1 MCVVLDLEYA
11 GALRGWPPLGG
22 VADKTAVKERAAG
35 ERLNEDL
42 GARGGAPPHKN
53 INFSFFLSKN
63 FLKSKNLYHI
73 IYGVFMKNMM
83 ESFDILISEFD
94 ERFFKVDFPGRFNDK
109 MLDAVRGVPG
119 RVWNNEEKLWLIP
132 DNKAAIVQL
141 LSNIYATGLFIAEE
155 KLETQS
161 PSRVALQSESYIDYQ
176 IRKIN
181 EALTARHYSEHTKI
195 SYKKWLVDFL
205 NVNRGKEDIGERE
218 INEYLKN
225 LALKKSV
232 SASTQNQALAALLF
246 YFRFILNTP
255 VTELGSV
262 IRAKKSERVPVVFSR
277 DEVSH
282 VIENLNGQKKL
293 IAKLL
298 YGTGMRLNEALSL
311 RVLDIDFDQN
321 EIIVRHG
328 KGDKDRHVMIPQK
341 LIPELRS
348 HIEKV
353 RQLHNKDLAD
363 GWGTVKMPQALGSK
377 YPSGSKEF
385 KWQWVF
391 PQKNRWKNQ
400 MSGEE
405 GRWHLDE
412 SLMQRAVKQAILEAG
427 INKNASCHTFRHSFA
442 THLLEIGYDIRTIQ
456 ELLGHSDVS
465 TTMIYTH
472 VLNRGAGG
480 VVSPLDRL

>member
-1 MCVVLDLEYA
+1 M
-11 GALRGWPPLGG
+11 
-22 VADKTAVKERAAG
+22 
-35 ERLNEDL
+35 N
-42 GARGGAPPHKN
+42 
-53 INFSFFLSKN
+53 
-63 FLKSKNLYHI
+63 
-73 IYGVFMKNMM
+73 NMSG
-83 ESFDILISEFD
+83 SFDILISDFD
-94 ERFFKVDFPGRFNDK
+94 EDFFKVDFPERFNGT
-109 MLDAVRGVPG
+109 MLDAVRSVPG
-119 RVWNNEEKLWLIP
+119 RIWNSEKKLWLIP
-132 DNKAAIVQL
+132 DNKASAIQL
-141 LSNIYATGLFIAEE
+141 LSNIFATGLFNDEE
-155 KLETQS
+155 KIEAQAHPRAVLQNET
-161 PSRVALQSESYIDYQ
+161 YIDYQ

-195 SYKKWLVDFL
+195 SYKKWVEDFL
-205 NVNRGKEDIGERE
+205 NVNRGKENIGEQE

-225 LALKKSV
+225 LALKKNV

-262 IRAKKSERVPVVFSR
+262 IRAKKSERVPIVFSR
-277 DEVSH
+277 DEVSR
-282 VIENLNGQKKL
+282 VIGNLNGQKKL

-298 YGTGMRLNEALSL
+298 YGTGMRLNEALCL

-341 LIPELRS
+341 LIPELKA

-353 RQLHNKDLAD
+353 RELHNKDLAD
-363 GWGTVKMPQALGSK
+363 GWGAVKMPQALGAK

-385 KWQWVF
+385 KWQWLF

-480 VVSPLDRL
+480 VISPLDRL

>member
-1 MCVVLDLEYA
+1 
-11 GALRGWPPLGG
+11 
-22 VADKTAVKERAAG
+22 
-35 ERLNEDL
+35 
-42 GARGGAPPHKN
+42 
-53 INFSFFLSKN
+53 
-63 FLKSKNLYHI
+63 
-73 IYGVFMKNMM
+73 MKNMTG
-83 ESFDILISEFD
+83 SFDILISDFD
-94 ERFFKVDFPGRFNDK
+94 EDFFKVDFPERFNEA
-109 MLDAVRGVPG
+109 MLDAVRKVPG
-119 RVWNNEEKLWLIP
+119 RIWNQEGRLWLIP
-132 DNKAAIVQL
+132 FNKTAAAQL
-141 LSNIYATGLFIAEE
+141 LKNIYETGLFNADE
-155 KLETQS
+155 KSECIPCCRS
-161 PSRVALQSESYIDYQ
+161 VPQSEKHIDYQ

-181 EALTARHYSEHTKI
+181 EALTARHYSEHTKS
-195 SYKKWLVDFL
+195 SYKKWVEDFL
-205 NVNRGKEDIGERE
+205 VVNQGKENIGERE
-218 INEYLKN
+218 INDYLKN
-225 LALKKSV
+225 LALKKNV

-262 IRAKKSERVPVVFSR
+262 IRAKKSERIPVVFSR
-277 DEVSH
+277 DEVSR
-282 VIENLNGQKKL
+282 VIGNLYGQKKL

-341 LIPELRS
+341 LVSELKI

-353 RQLHNKDLAD
+353 RELHKKDLAD
-363 GWGTVKMPQALGSK
+363 GWGASPMPGALAGK
-377 YPSGSKEF
+377 YPAGSKEF
-385 KWQWVF
+385 KWQWLF
-391 PQKNRWKNQ
+391 PQKNRWKNLETGQ
-400 MSGEE
+400 E

-412 SLMQRAVKQAILEAG
+412 SLMQRAVKQAVLEAG

-465 TTMIYTH
+465 TTMVYTH

>member
-1 MCVVLDLEYA
+1 M
-11 GALRGWPPLGG
+11 
-22 VADKTAVKERAAG
+22 
-35 ERLNEDL
+35 
-42 GARGGAPPHKN
+42 
-53 INFSFFLSKN
+53 INN
-63 FLKSKNLYHI
+63 NVNNY
-73 IYGVFMKNMM
+73 
-83 ESFDILISEFD
+83 DILISDFD
-94 ERFFKVDFPGRFNDK
+94 EKYFKVDFPGRFNEL
-109 MLDAVRGVPG
+109 MLEAVRTVSG
-119 RVWNNEEKLWLIP
+119 RRWNREEKLWLIP
-132 DNKAAIVQL
+132 NNQTTRNQL
-141 LSNIYATGLFIAEE
+141 IKNIYATGLFNSNEKSEKRLYSTSPVTSEASGEKYIA
-155 KLETQS
+155 S
-161 PSRVALQSESYIDYQ
+161 Q
-176 IRKIN
+176 IKKIK
-181 EALTARHYSEHTKI
+181 EALTARHYSDHTKT
-195 SYKKWLVDFL
+195 SYIKWVEDFL
-205 NVNRGKEDIGERE
+205 KINQGNQNIGERE

-225 LALKKSV
+225 LALKKNV

-246 YFRFILNTP
+246 YFRFIQNTP

-262 IRAKKSERVPVVFSR
+262 IRAKKSERIPVVFSR
-277 DEVSH
+277 DEVSR
-282 VIENLNGQKKL
+282 VIGNLNGQKKL

-298 YGTGMRLNEALSL
+298 YGTGIRLNEALSL

-341 LIPELRS
+341 LIPELKE

-353 RQLHNKDLAD
+353 HKLHNKDLSE
-363 GWGTVKMPQALGSK
+363 GWGAVTMPGALKGK
-377 YPSGSKEF
+377 YPAGSRDF
-385 KWQWVF
+385 KWQWLF

-400 MSGEE
+400 TTGEE

-412 SLMQRAVKQAILEAG
+412 SLIQRAVKQAILDAG

-480 VVSPLDRL
+480 VISPLDRL

>member
-1 MCVVLDLEYA
+1 M
-11 GALRGWPPLGG
+11 G
-22 VADKTAVKERAAG
+22 KTDC
-35 ERLNEDL
+35 LN
-42 GARGGAPPHKN
+42 
-53 INFSFFLSKN
+53 
-63 FLKSKNLYHI
+63 
-73 IYGVFMKNMM
+73 
-83 ESFDILISEFD
+83 ILISDFD
-94 ERFFKVDFPGRFNDK
+94 GQYFKVDFLGQFNK
-109 MLDAVRGVPG
+109 QMLDAVRNVPG
-119 RVWNNEEKLWLIP
+119 RRWNNDEKLWLIP
-132 DNKAAIVQL
+132 NNQVVSNEL
-141 LSNIYATGLFIAEE
+141 LRNIYATGLFNVEE
-155 KLETQS
+155 MSVIHPPAQS
-161 PSRVALQSESYIDYQ
+161 AMSGEKYIDHQ

-195 SYKKWLVDFL
+195 SYKKWVEDFL
-205 NVNRGKEDIGERE
+205 TLNQGKENIGEAE

-225 LALKKSV
+225 LALKKNV
-232 SASTQNQALAALLF
+232 SASTQNQALAAILF

-255 VTELGSV
+255 VIELASV
-262 IRAKKSERVPVVFSR
+262 IRAKKSERIPVVFSR
-277 DEVSH
+277 DEVTR
-282 VIENLNGQKKL
+282 VIENLYGQKKL

-311 RVLDIDFDQN
+311 RVLDLDFDQN
-321 EIIVRHG
+321 EIIIRHG

-341 LIPELRS
+341 LVSELKA
-348 HIEKV
+348 HIKKV
-353 RQLHNKDLAD
+353 QEIHAKDLTD
-363 GWGTVKMPQALGSK
+363 GWGAVKMPQALGGK
-377 YPSGSKEF
+377 YPAGSKEF
-385 KWQWVF
+385 KWQWLF

-400 MSGEE
+400 TTGEE

-472 VLNRGAGG
+472 VLNRGTGG

>member
-1 MCVVLDLEYA
+1 MMNNT
-11 GALRGWPPLGG
+11 G
-22 VADKTAVKERAAG
+22 
-35 ERLNEDL
+35 
-42 GARGGAPPHKN
+42 
-53 INFSFFLSKN
+53 NF
-63 FLKSKNLYHI
+63 
-73 IYGVFMKNMM
+73 
-83 ESFDILISEFD
+83 EILICGFVED
-94 ERFFKVDFPGRFNDK
+94 FFKVDFPGRFNEL
-109 MLDAVRGVPG
+109 MLDAVRKVPG
-119 RVWNNEEKLWLIP
+119 RKWNNDEKFWLIP
-132 DNKAAIVQL
+132 DTQAAVNEL
-141 LSNIYATGLFIAEE
+141 LRNIFATGLFNDEEAEL
-155 KLETQS
+155 KTLS
-161 PSRVALQSESYIDYQ
+161 PQLPGAISNEYISRQ
-176 IRKIN
+176 IRKIK
-181 EALTARHYSEHTKI
+181 EALTTRHYSEHTKI
-195 SYKKWLVDFL
+195 SYKKWVEDFL
-205 NVNRGKEDIGERE
+205 TKNMGKENISERE

-225 LALKKSV
+225 LALKKNV

-262 IRAKKSERVPVVFSR
+262 IRAKKTERVPVVFSR
-277 DEVSH
+277 DEVTR
-282 VIENLNGQKKL
+282 VIGNLNGQKKL

-311 RVLDIDFDQN
+311 RVLDLDFDQN
-321 EIIVRHG
+321 EIIIRHG

-341 LIPELRS
+341 LIPELKT

-353 RQLHNKDLAD
+353 REFHKKDLAD
-363 GWGTVKMPQALGSK
+363 GWGTTPMPGALAGK
-377 YPSGSKEF
+377 YPAGSKEF
-385 KWQWVF
+385 KWQWLF

-400 MSGEE
+400 TTGEE

-412 SLMQRAVKQAILEAG
+412 SLMQRAVKQAVLEAG

>member
-1 MCVVLDLEYA
+1 M
-11 GALRGWPPLGG
+11 
-22 VADKTAVKERAAG
+22 
-35 ERLNEDL
+35 
-42 GARGGAPPHKN
+42 
-53 INFSFFLSKN
+53 INN
-63 FLKSKNLYHI
+63 NTRNY
-73 IYGVFMKNMM
+73 
-83 ESFDILISEFD
+83 DILISDFD
-94 ERFFKVDFPGRFNDK
+94 EHYFKVDFPGQFDKK
-109 MLDAVRGVPG
+109 MLDAVRKVPG
-119 RVWNNEEKLWLIP
+119 RIWNQKKRLWLIP
-132 DNKAAIVQL
+132 CNKTAASQL
-141 LSNIYATGLFIAEE
+141 LSNIYATGLFNTEE
-155 KLETQS
+155 KIEAQVHPRAMPQNQT
-161 PSRVALQSESYIDYQ
+161 YIDYQ

-181 EALTARHYSEHTKI
+181 EALTARHYSKHTKI
-195 SYKKWLVDFL
+195 SYKKWVQDFL
-205 NVNRGKEDIGERE
+205 NTNLGKENIGERE
-218 INEYLKN
+218 INDYLKN
-225 LALKKSV
+225 LALKKNV

-277 DEVSH
+277 DEVVR
-282 VIENLNGQKKL
+282 VIGNLNGQKKL

-298 YGTGMRLNEALSL
+298 YGTGMRLNEAISL

-341 LIPELRS
+341 LVSELRA

-353 RQLHNKDLAD
+353 KELHNKDLAD
-363 GWGTVKMPQALGSK
+363 GWGAVSMPGALAGKYLAGSK
-377 YPSGSKEF
+377 DF
-385 KWQWVF
+385 KWQWLF
-391 PQKNRWKNQ
+391 PQKNRWKNLET
-400 MSGEE
+400 GEE

>member
-1 MCVVLDLEYA
+1 M
-11 GALRGWPPLGG
+11 
-22 VADKTAVKERAAG
+22 
-35 ERLNEDL
+35 
-42 GARGGAPPHKN
+42 
-53 INFSFFLSKN
+53 INNKA
-63 FLKSKNLYHI
+63 YD
-73 IYGVFMKNMM
+73 Y
-83 ESFDILISEFD
+83 DILISDFD
-94 ERFFKVDFPGRFNDK
+94 EKYFKVDFPGRFNEQ
-109 MLDAVRGVPG
+109 MLQAVRTLPG
-119 RVWNNEEKLWLIP
+119 RRWNNDEKFWLIP
-132 DNKAAIVQL
+132 DNKAAVNQL
-141 LSNIYATGLFIAEE
+141 LQNIYATGLFNADEKKEE
-155 KLETQS
+155 KHICTAPEKRS
-161 PSRVALQSESYIDYQ
+161 SEKYITSQ
-176 IRKIN
+176 ICKIK

-195 SYKKWLVDFL
+195 SYKKWVEEFL
-205 NVNRGKEDIGERE
+205 RIYQGKEDIGERE
-218 INEYLKN
+218 INEFLKN
-225 LALKKSV
+225 LALKKNV

-255 VTELGSV
+255 VTELGQV
-262 IRAKKSERVPVVFSR
+262 IRAKKSERIPVVFSR
-277 DEVSH
+277 DEVSR
-282 VIENLNGQKKL
+282 VIGNLNGQKKL

-341 LIPELRS
+341 LIPELKT

-353 RQLHNKDLAD
+353 RQLHIKDLAD
-363 GWGTVKMPQALGSK
+363 GWGANPMPGALAGK
-377 YPSGSKEF
+377 YPTGCKEF
-385 KWQWVF
+385 KWQWLF

-400 MSGEE
+400 QTGEE

>member
-1 MCVVLDLEYA
+1 
-11 GALRGWPPLGG
+11 
-22 VADKTAVKERAAG
+22 
-35 ERLNEDL
+35 
-42 GARGGAPPHKN
+42 
-53 INFSFFLSKN
+53 
-63 FLKSKNLYHI
+63 
-73 IYGVFMKNMM
+73 MKNMTG
-83 ESFDILISEFD
+83 SFDILIGDFD
-94 ERFFKVDFPGRFNDK
+94 EDFFKVDFPERFNDA
-109 MLDAVRGVPG
+109 MLDAVRKVPG
-119 RVWNNEEKLWLIP
+119 RIWNQEKRLWLIP
-132 DNKAAIVQL
+132 FNKTVAAQL
-141 LSNIYATGLFIAEE
+141 LKNIYATGLFSADE
-155 KLETQS
+155 KS
-161 PSRVALQSESYIDYQ
+161 NCIPGCRSVPQSEKQIDYQ
-176 IRKIN
+176 IKKIN
-181 EALTARHYSEHTKI
+181 EALTARHYSEHTKT
-195 SYKKWLVDFL
+195 SYKKWVEDFL
-205 NVNRGKEDIGERE
+205 IVNQGNENIGERE
-218 INEYLKN
+218 INEYLKT
-225 LALKKSV
+225 LALKKNV

-262 IRAKKSERVPVVFSR
+262 IRAKKSERIPVVFSR
-277 DEVSH
+277 EEVSR
-282 VIENLNGQKKL
+282 VIGNLYGQKKL
-293 IAKLL
+293 IAKVL

-311 RVLDIDFDQN
+311 RVLDLDFDQN

-341 LIPELRS
+341 LVSELKE

-353 RQLHNKDLAD
+353 RSLHKKDLAD
-363 GWGTVKMPQALGSK
+363 GWGSVAMPGALAGK
-377 YPSGSKEF
+377 YPAGSKEF
-385 KWQWVF
+385 KWQWLF
-391 PQKNRWKNQ
+391 PQKNRWKNLET
-400 MSGEE
+400 GEE

>member
-1 MCVVLDLEYA
+1 
-11 GALRGWPPLGG
+11 
-22 VADKTAVKERAAG
+22 
-35 ERLNEDL
+35 
-42 GARGGAPPHKN
+42 
-53 INFSFFLSKN
+53 
-63 FLKSKNLYHI
+63 
-73 IYGVFMKNMM
+73 MKNMTGN
-83 ESFDILISEFD
+83 FDILIGDFD
-94 ERFFKVDFPGRFNDK
+94 EDFFKVDFPCCFNGA
-109 MLDAVRGVPG
+109 MLDTVRKVPG
-119 RVWNNEEKLWLIP
+119 RIWNQEKRLWLIP
-132 DNKAAIVQL
+132 CNKTTASQL
-141 LSNIYATGLFIAEE
+141 LSNIYATGLFNTEE
-155 KLETQS
+155 KIEAQVHPRAMPQNQT
-161 PSRVALQSESYIDYQ
+161 YIDYQ

-195 SYKKWLVDFL
+195 SYKKWVQDFL
-205 NVNRGKEDIGERE
+205 NTNLGKENIGERE
-218 INEYLKN
+218 INDYLKN
-225 LALKKSV
+225 LALKKNV

-277 DEVSH
+277 DEVVR
-282 VIENLNGQKKL
+282 VIGNLNGQKKL

-298 YGTGMRLNEALSL
+298 YGTGMRLNEAISL

-341 LIPELRS
+341 LVSELRA

-353 RQLHNKDLAD
+353 KELHNKDLAD
-363 GWGTVKMPQALGSK
+363 GWGAVSMPGALAGKYPAGSK
-377 YPSGSKEF
+377 DF
-385 KWQWVF
+385 KWQWLF
-391 PQKNRWKNQ
+391 PQKNRWKNLET
-400 MSGEE
+400 GEE

>member
-1 MCVVLDLEYA
+1 M
-11 GALRGWPPLGG
+11 G
-22 VADKTAVKERAAG
+22 KTDY
-35 ERLNEDL
+35 LN
-42 GARGGAPPHKN
+42 
-53 INFSFFLSKN
+53 
-63 FLKSKNLYHI
+63 
-73 IYGVFMKNMM
+73 
-83 ESFDILISEFD
+83 ILIGEFD
-94 ERFFKVDFPGRFNDK
+94 EQYFKVDFPGRFNK
-109 MLDAVRGVPG
+109 LMLEAVRNVPG
-119 RVWNNEEKLWLIP
+119 RIWNDEEKLWLIP
-132 DNKAAIVQL
+132 HNKFAARQL
-141 LSNIYATGLFIAEE
+141 LNNIHSTELFNVEE
-155 KLETQS
+155 KTEPISPYLAAKQNET
-161 PSRVALQSESYIDYQ
+161 YIDYQ

-181 EALTARHYSEHTKI
+181 EALTARHYSEHTKT
-195 SYKKWLVDFL
+195 SYKKWVRDFL
-205 NVNRGKEDIGERE
+205 TINQGKQNISERE
-218 INEYLKN
+218 INENLKN
-225 LALKKSV
+225 LALKKNV

-246 YFRFILNTP
+246 YFRFIQNTP

-262 IRAKKSERVPVVFSR
+262 IRAKKSERIPVVFSR
-277 DEVSH
+277 DEVSR
-282 VIENLNGQKKL
+282 VIGNLYGQKKL

-311 RVLDIDFDQN
+311 RVLDIDFAQN

-341 LIPELRS
+341 LVPELKE

-353 RQLHNKDLAD
+353 RKLHNKDLAD
-363 GWGTVKMPQALGSK
+363 GWGGVRMPRALNGK

-385 KWQWVF
+385 KWQWLF
-391 PQKNRWKNQ
+391 PQKNRWKNLQ
-400 MSGEE
+400 SGEE

-465 TTMIYTH
+465 TTMVYTH

-480 VVSPLDRL
+480 VISPLDRL

>member
-1 MCVVLDLEYA
+1 MMNNKDNLE
-11 GALRGWPPLGG
+11 
-22 VADKTAVKERAAG
+22 
-35 ERLNEDL
+35 
-42 GARGGAPPHKN
+42 
-53 INFSFFLSKN
+53 
-63 FLKSKNLYHI
+63 
-73 IYGVFMKNMM
+73 
-83 ESFDILISEFD
+83 ILIGGFSKG
-94 ERFFKVDFPGRFNDK
+94 FFKVDFRGRFNEA
-109 MLDAVRGVPG
+109 MLDAVRNVPG
-119 RVWNNEEKLWLIP
+119 RRWNNDSKLWLIP
-132 DNKAAIVQL
+132 DSQAAAKEL
-141 LSNIYATGLFIAEE
+141 LGNIYATGLFNNEE
-155 KLETQS
+155 KTDIKTS
-161 PSRVALQSESYIDYQ
+161 TRVTISTEYIALQ

-195 SYKKWLVDFL
+195 SYKKWVEDFL
-205 NVNRGKEDIGERE
+205 TVNWGKENIGERE

-225 LALKKSV
+225 LALKKNV

-246 YFRFILNTP
+246 YFRFVLNTP

-277 DEVSH
+277 DEVMR
-282 VIENLNGQKKL
+282 VIGNLNGQKKL

-311 RVLDIDFDQN
+311 RVLDLDFDQN

-341 LIPELRS
+341 LVPELKA

-353 RQLHNKDLAD
+353 RELHKKDLAD
-363 GWGTVKMPQALGSK
+363 GWGAVTMPGALAGK
-377 YPSGSKEF
+377 YPDGSKEF
-385 KWQWVF
+385 KWQWLF

-400 MSGEE
+400 TTGEE

>member
-1 MCVVLDLEYA
+1 ME
-11 GALRGWPPLGG
+11 
-22 VADKTAVKERAAG
+22 KTDC
-35 ERLNEDL
+35 LN
-42 GARGGAPPHKN
+42 
-53 INFSFFLSKN
+53 
-63 FLKSKNLYHI
+63 
-73 IYGVFMKNMM
+73 
-83 ESFDILISEFD
+83 ILISDFD
-94 ERFFKVDFPGRFNDK
+94 GQYFKVDFLGQFNK
-109 MLDAVRGVPG
+109 QMLDAVRNVPG
-119 RVWNNEEKLWLIP
+119 RRWNNDEKLWLIP
-132 DNKAAIVQL
+132 NNKVASNEL
-141 LSNIYATGLFIAEE
+141 LRNIYATGLFNVEE
-155 KLETQS
+155 MSVIHPPAQS
-161 PSRVALQSESYIDYQ
+161 AMSGEKYIDHQ

-195 SYKKWLVDFL
+195 SYKKWVKDFL
-205 NVNRGKEDIGERE
+205 TINKGKKNIGERE
-218 INEYLKN
+218 INEYVKN
-225 LALKKSV
+225 LALKKNV

-262 IRAKKSERVPVVFSR
+262 IRAKKSERIPVVFSR
-277 DEVSH
+277 DEVTR
-282 VIENLNGQKKL
+282 VIENLYGQKKL

-311 RVLDIDFDQN
+311 RVLDLDFDQN
-321 EIIVRHG
+321 EIIIRYG

-341 LIPELRS
+341 LVSELKA
-348 HIEKV
+348 HIKKV
-353 RQLHNKDLAD
+353 QEIHTKDLTD
-363 GWGTVKMPQALGSK
+363 GWGAVTMPQALGGK
-377 YPSGSKEF
+377 YPAGSKEF
-385 KWQWVF
+385 KWQWLF

-400 MSGEE
+400 TTGEE

-412 SLMQRAVKQAILEAG
+412 SLMQRSVKQAILEAG

>member
-1 MCVVLDLEYA
+1 
-11 GALRGWPPLGG
+11 
-22 VADKTAVKERAAG
+22 
-35 ERLNEDL
+35 
-42 GARGGAPPHKN
+42 
-53 INFSFFLSKN
+53 
-63 FLKSKNLYHI
+63 
-73 IYGVFMKNMM
+73 MKNMTG
-83 ESFDILISEFD
+83 SFDILIGDFD
-94 ERFFKVDFPGRFNDK
+94 EDFFKVDFPGRFNEE
-109 MLDAVRGVPG
+109 MLDTVRKVPG
-119 RVWNNEEKLWLIP
+119 RIWNQEERLWLIP
-132 DNKAAIVQL
+132 CKKTAASQL
-141 LSNIYATGLFIAEE
+141 LNNIYETGLFNADE
-155 KLETQS
+155 KSECIPVCRLV
-161 PSRVALQSESYIDYQ
+161 PQSEKFIDYQ

-181 EALTARHYSEHTKI
+181 EALTARHYSEHTKT
-195 SYKKWLVDFL
+195 SYKKWVEDFL
-205 NVNRGKEDIGERE
+205 LVNQGKENIGERE
-218 INEYLKN
+218 INEYLKE
-225 LALKKSV
+225 LALKKNV

-262 IRAKKSERVPVVFSR
+262 IRAKKSERIPVVFSR
-277 DEVSH
+277 DEVVR
-282 VIENLNGQKKL
+282 VIENLYGQKKL
-293 IAKLL
+293 IAKVL

-311 RVLDIDFDQN
+311 RVLDLDFDQN

-341 LIPELRS
+341 LIPELKE

-353 RQLHNKDLAD
+353 RSLHKKDLAD
-363 GWGTVKMPQALGSK
+363 GWGSVTMPGALAGKFPAGSR
-377 YPSGSKEF
+377 EF
-385 KWQWVF
+385 KWQWLF
-391 PQKNRWKNQ
+391 PQKNRWKNKTT
-400 MSGEE
+400 GEE